1 MTEALEVEALSKVY
15 KSGTHALDGVTLT
28 AAKGQ
33 LLTVIGRNGAGKTT
47 MVRILTTQLVPT
59 SGTARIM
66 GYDVVSQP
74 ERVRPHIALVPQEAQ
89 TNQSMS
95 PWDYVYYLTKL
106 EGFSSAE
113 AKSRAVDALNQVDL
127 NGLARKP
134 CYALSGGERRRAIV
148 AAAIASN
155 AEVLFLD
162 EPTTGLDPIIRRQIW
177 ASLRKMVEKGR
188 TIVLTTHLM
197 EEAEMVSDKIA
208 VVDHGTLIAS
218 GTPNEIKGTVKAK
231 ARVVLRGNG
240 GDGFSSY
247 GELVKLGDR
256 EILYLD
262 DPMDANEIISASL
275 SKGLSAEVSPV
286 TMEDVFY
293 KLLGGQTE

>member
-1 MTEALEVEALSKVY
+1 MTEAVEVDALSKVY
-15 KSGTHALDGVTLT
+15 KSGTKALNRVTLN
-28 AAKGQ
+28 AGKGQ

-47 MVRILTTQLVPT
+47 MVRILTTQLAPS
-59 SGTARIM
+59 SGSAEIM
-66 GYDVVSQP
+66 GFDVVEQP
-74 ERVRPHIALVPQEAQ
+74 AKVRPHIALVPQEAQ

-106 EGFSSAE
+106 EGLSSTE
-113 AKSRAVDALNQVDL
+113 AKSRAVNALNQV
-127 NGLARKP
+127 GLDGMARKP
-134 CYALSGGERRRAIV
+134 CYSLSGGERRRAIV

-177 ASLRKMVEKGR
+177 ASLRNMVEKGR
-188 TIVLTTHLM
+188 TIILTTHLM

-208 VVDHGTLIAS
+208 VVDHGTLVAS
-218 GTPNEIKGTVKAK
+218 GTPSEIKGRVKAK
-231 ARVVLRGNG
+231 ARVVLKGNG
-240 GDGFSSY
+240 GDGFNSY
-247 GELVKLGDR
+247 GELVKVGDR

-262 DPMDANEIISASL
+262 RADDANEIISASL
-275 SKGLSAEVSPV
+275 SRGLSAEVAPV
-286 TMEDVFY
+286 TLEDVFY

>member
-1 MTEALEVEALSKVY
+1 MAEALEVEALSKVY
-15 KSGTHALDGVTLT
+15 KSGTKALNGVTLN
-28 AAKGQ
+28 AGRGQ

-47 MVRILTTQLVPT
+47 MVRILTTQLAPT

-66 GYDVVSQP
+66 GADVVSEP
-74 ERVRPHIALVPQEAQ
+74 EKVRPHIALVPQEAQ

-113 AKSRAVDALNQVDL
+113 TKERAVDALRQVDL
-127 NGLARKP
+127 TELARKP

-148 AAAIASN
+148 AAAIASS

-177 ASLRKMVEKGR
+177 ASLRRMVESGR

-208 VVDHGTLIAS
+208 VVDHGSLVAS
-218 GTPNEIKGTVKAK
+218 GTPNEIKGTVRAK
-231 ARVVLRGNG
+231 ARVVLKGNG

-262 DPMDANEIISASL
+262 DPLDANEIVSKSL
-275 SKGLSAEVSPV
+275 SRGLSAEVSPV

-293 KLLGGQTE
+293 KLLGGQTD

>member
-1 MTEALEVEALSKVY
+1 MVEAVEVEALSKVY
-15 KSGTHALDGVTLT
+15 KNGNRALEEMTMK
-28 AAKGQ
+28 AEKGR

-47 MVRILTTQLVPT
+47 LVRILTTQLLPT
-59 SGTARIM
+59 SGRAEVLGI
-66 GYDVVSQP
+66 DVVSDPQK
-74 ERVRPHIALVPQEAQ
+74 VKPHIALVPQEAQ

-106 EGFSSAE
+106 EGASSGE
-113 AKSRAVDALNQVDL
+113 AKSRAVEALEQV
-127 NGLARKP
+127 GLAELANKP
-134 CYALSGGERRRAIV
+134 CYSLSGGEKRRAIV
-148 AAAIASN
+148 AAAIASG

-177 ASLRKMVEKGR
+177 SSLRRMVEKGR

-197 EEAEMVSDKIA
+197 EEAEMVSDRIA
-208 VVDHGTLIAS
+208 VVDHGSLVAT
-218 GTPNEIKGTVKAK
+218 GTPSEIRSSISAK
-231 ARVVLRGNG
+231 ARVVLRGNHP
-240 GDGFSSY
+240 DGFESY

-262 DPMDANEIISASL
+262 KPETANEVVSETLAM
-275 SKGLSAEVSPV
+275 GLAAEVSPI
-286 TMEDVFY
+286 TLEDVFY

>member
-1 MTEALEVEALSKVY
+1 MHEALEVEALSKVY
-15 KSGTHALDGVTLT
+15 RSGTQALKEVTLS
-28 AAKGQ
+28 AEKGQ
-33 LLTVIGRNGAGKTT
+33 LLAVIGRNGAGKTT
-47 MVRILTTQLVPT
+47 MVRILTTQLAPT

-66 GYDVVSQP
+66 GHDVVSEP
-74 ERVRPHIALVPQEAQ
+74 EKVRPHIALVPQEAQ

-95 PWDYVYYLTKL
+95 PWDYVFYLTKL

-113 AKSRAVDALNQVDL
+113 AKSRAVDALGQVDL
-127 NGLARKP
+127 TALAHKP
-134 CYALSGGERRRAIV
+134 CFALSGGERRRAIV

-208 VVDHGTLIAS
+208 VVDHGSLVAS
-218 GTPNEIKGTVKAK
+218 GTPSQIKGTVKAK
-231 ARVVLRGNG
+231 ARVVLKGNG

-262 DPMDANEIISASL
+262 RPETANEIVSQSL